1 MATGGK
7 RKKSKKMAV
16 KARKVVKPQ
25 KAEKAPARKKAKA
38 SPPKTPK
45 RSAKKASKRMASSR
59 AKSKASM
66 PTVEQIAPS
75 GEPEFVSNAS
85 LAKL

>member
-16 KARKVVKPQ
+16 KAHKVAKPQ
-25 KAEKAPARKKAKA
+25 KAKKAPARKKAKA
-38 SPPKTPK
+38 SPAKAHK
-45 RSAKKASKRMASSR
+45 RSTQKASKRMASSR
-59 AKSKASM
+59 AKSKASA

-75 GEPEFVSNAS
+75 GQPEFVSNAS